1 MKSQLQTLLFWVGA
15 VLIVV
20 LATIFYQPAAAKT
33 GSLLVW
39 TKGWIYVMDIDSLVL
54 KRVGRAESGDSLA
67 PSPGCSRQIETSCW
81 VIAGQTLY
89 EVRTDA
95 NALAPERQ
103 LPGGTTHWIDSEVSW
118 SPDGI
123 HLAYSIQTDNSTE
136 LRLYNAASDTIN
148 MVVPDVDPTV
158 AAAWSQACV
167 NGLGD
172 SACQIG
178 FKAADDSSIRL
189 VALTP
194 ATNNQT
200 SWEISAEEIFDLRWT
215 ADNELL
221 YSDPPRHFNSV
232 VTQEPAYQIPVAGQL
247 ANMSPQGRYTIYYQ
261 PFSLKDCS
269 TTEEADCLNLG
280 VWITERGNNDAGP
293 DLIYNLSLTESRS
306 GGLNFIPIWSTD
318 EQIAVFFQD
327 GNLIH
332 YDVVEREA
340 TIWYKAVNGKLRSV
354 PIFSPNE
361 EAVAFVDNQ
370 GQGYSEY
377 RLVIVNPKLQP
388 IEHIIETD
396 SGFRLLAWLPL

>member
-39 TKGWIYVMDIDSLVL
+39 TKGWVYVMDIDSLIL
-54 KRVGRAESGDSLA
+54 ERVGRAEPGALIA
-67 PSPGCSRQIETSCW
+67 PSPGCSRQMETPCW
-81 VIAGQTLY
+81 VVAGQTLY
-89 EVRTDA
+89 EVRVNA
-95 NALAPERQ
+95 NNPAPERQ
-103 LPGGTTHWIDSEVSW
+103 LPGGTTRWIDSEVSW

-123 HLAYSIQTDNSTE
+123 HLAYSVQTDNLVE
-136 LRLYNAASDTIN
+136 LHLYNAASDTIN
-148 MVVPDVDPTV
+148 LVVPDVDPTV
-158 AAAWSQACV
+158 PVAWSQACA

-178 FKAADDSSIRL
+178 FKTAGDLPIRL

-194 ATNNQT
+194 ATNDQT
-200 SWEISAEEIFDLRWT
+200 IWEISTEEVFDLRWT

-221 YSDPPRHFNSV
+221 YSDPPRHFNSA
-232 VTQEPAYQIPVAGQL
+232 VTQEPAYDIPAAGQL
-247 ANMSPQGRYTIYYQ
+247 ANMSPQGRYAIYYQ
-261 PFSLKDCS
+261 PFTLKDCAS
-269 TTEEADCLNLG
+269 IEEADCLNLG
-280 VWITERGNNDAGP
+280 VWINERGNDEAGP
-293 DLIYNLSLTESRS
+293 DLIYNLNLAESRS
-306 GGLNFIPIWSTD
+306 GGLNFIPTWSAD
-318 EQIAVFFQD
+318 EQVAVFFQD

-340 TIWYKAVNGKLRSV
+340 TIWYKSVNGKLRSV

-388 IEHIIETD
+388 IEHIIETE
-396 SGFRLLAWLPL
+396 SGFRLLTWLPL